1 MMKKIAAIAV
11 STMLF
16 IYCGG
21 GKETKQPEK
30 TSESTS
36 ATTHQDI
43 TKKNKTSVPTSAPT
57 KQTAQTTTPTKF
69 TPPATFKSAPVDTSA
84 SRPKSSPEVMT
95 PQVKESPAVQPVTA
109 IKTDSTTVRAS
120 VAAHTQQAKPLPETK
135 PSPAPVAA
143 TTSTPP
149 PTTVTVPEQTTKPS
163 EAKPE
168 PSSMSFSLNNLLFE
182 DIYFDDG
189 EWKNVSLSFNS
200 NYFVTLAKIVKVL
213 KGDPKINIRLKGHTA
228 QAANRTKEKEIALKR
243 AITVG
248 KMLIEL
254 FPQSEKESVAYRIE
268 IVPVGS
274 DEPLVQST
282 NKFQEVLNR
291 RVSIEIFEGQIAGS
305 ALADYVIKGKPTKLV
320 PEAQPQDTVK
330 TAAKATPQA
339 APVSTAQKLTPV
351 MALYSAGNKL
361 FAQGKYTE
369 SISTFEEL
377 ISLDRNDPLADNA
390 QWWIGEAYYRQGDYV
405 EALTAYQK
413 VFELGDKN
421 KVAYAQLRI
430 GYCYDKLNQKDMAVA
445 SFEKVIQN
453 YPQALEEVTK
463 ARKALEITGT
473 K

>member
-1 MMKKIAAIAV
+1 MMKKIATIVV

-30 TSESTS
+30 TSEP
-36 ATTHQDI
+36 I
-43 TKKNKTSVPTSAPT
+43 
-57 KQTAQTTTPTKF
+57 KQTAQTPAPTKF

-84 SRPKSSPEVMT
+84 SRPKSSPEGMT
-95 PQVKESPAVQPVTA
+95 PQKKESSAVQSETA

-120 VAAHTQQAKPLPETK
+120 SVAQTPQAKSLPETE

-143 TTSTPP
+143 TTSTL
-149 PTTVTVPEQTTKPS
+149 PTTVTVPEQTTKPA

-168 PSSMSFSLNNLLFE
+168 PCSMSFSLDNLLFE

-228 QAANRTKEKEIALKR
+228 QAVNRTKEKEIALRR

-254 FPQSEKESVAYRIE
+254 FPQSEQESVAYRIE

-274 DEPLVQST
+274 AEPLVQST

-291 RVSIEIFEGQIAGS
+291 RVSIELFEGQIAGL

-320 PEAQPQDTVK
+320 PEVQPHDTVK
-330 TAAKATPQA
+330 TAVKVTPQA
-339 APVSTAQKLTPV
+339 TPGYTAQKLTPV

-430 GYCYDKLNQKDMAVA
+430 GYCYDKLNQKDMAVT

-453 YPQALEEVTK
+453 YPQAHEEVTK